1 MESEPFRTPCRCSWN
16 CWGSCHGL
24 SLSIPTFQMDTHS
37 GLRPSKSSRSGRD
50 GAKPVG
56 SGLGQRRDR
65 GWVRGMGCR
74 ECALPEE
81 TRRKKR
87 AWGRQILMANTTYSD
102 PHCDRRTPGRGHLS
116 NWRMGDEV
124 SGKDWPA
131 APSAGSEPS
140 LFHTYLGK
148 QSVAPPP
155 KKIPQVCNW
164 VSTALYYPIMIQK
177 HLASPLNVPGFLHL

>member
-148 QSVAPPP
+148 QSVAPPKKKSP
-155 KKIPQVCNW
+155 KFATGSQQLFITQ
-164 VSTALYYPIMIQK
+164 S
-177 HLASPLNVPGFLHL
+177 